1 MDQELI
7 DEDSYNGVRSD
18 ERVYLD
24 LRASAGY
31 TSEAE
36 KLERNDSKRFFF
48 IQLKNLATKKL
59 RPRVWVYSLGEYLYV
74 LSRQKLALKNKTYS
88 ITQEDDDVLEWEE
101 YSW

>member
-74 LSRQKLALKNKTYS
+74 LSRQKLALKNKTHS
-88 ITQEDDDVLEWEE
+88 ITQEEDDLLE
-101 YSW
+101 